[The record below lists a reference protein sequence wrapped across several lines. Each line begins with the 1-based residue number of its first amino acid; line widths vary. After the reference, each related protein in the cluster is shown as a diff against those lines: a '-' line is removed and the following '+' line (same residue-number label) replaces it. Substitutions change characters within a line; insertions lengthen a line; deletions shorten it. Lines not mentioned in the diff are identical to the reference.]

1 MACALNGVLI
11 FYIVEHTQCAC
22 TQLQNTILLCNAAN
36 LKQDYEDLV
45 FMIVCRTENKMCMIH
60 RWGTCLG
67 KDVLYQFFKT
77 EKLRGES
84 TDDVVHTQSQ
94 WQSTDKQH

>member
-1 MACALNGVLI
+1 
-11 FYIVEHTQCAC
+11 
-22 TQLQNTILLCNAAN
+22 
-36 LKQDYEDLV
+36 
-45 FMIVCRTENKMCMIH
+45 MIVCRTENKMCMIH